1 MRPANAVPAAGTGL
15 FPDRRVLRLF
25 HIGRHLLFQQQAVA
39 CEAVRRSRYRVDEEV
54 NTLISHLRGAKV
66 DWQLEVYS
74 GTEHGFT
81 NPKNAS
87 EERADREY
95 KVAMARFFRE
105 VFGRELAQK

>member
-1 MRPANAVPAAGTGL
+1 
-15 FPDRRVLRLF
+15 
-25 HIGRHLLFQQQAVA
+25 
-39 CEAVRRSRYRVDEEV
+39 
-54 NTLISHLRGAKV
+54 
-66 DWQLEVYS
+66 LEVYS

-105 VFGRELAQK
+105 VFGQEVAQK